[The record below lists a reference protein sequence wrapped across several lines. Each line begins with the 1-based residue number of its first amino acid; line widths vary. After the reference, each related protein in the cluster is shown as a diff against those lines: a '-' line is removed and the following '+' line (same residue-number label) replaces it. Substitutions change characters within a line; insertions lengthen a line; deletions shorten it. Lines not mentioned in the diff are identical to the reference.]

1 MLVTEGKVVS
11 VERVGGV
18 DPQEADFEVARS
30 LPIGTDVR
38 AGIYPSSSR
47 FDFWSVAT
55 AVGQAVIGLAFDP
68 DERPLAPDRLVGV
81 IRAILALAL
90 DRQHFRV
97 SRDPRP
103 RG

>member
-18 DPQEADFEVARS
+18 EPRETDFEAARS
-30 LPIGTDVR
+30 MATGTVVR
-38 AGIYPSSSR
+38 AGVYPSTSH

-68 DERPLAPDRLVGV
+68 DERPSQPDTLVPIVGG
-81 IRAILALAL
+81 ILALAL
-90 DRQHFRV
+90 DRQYFLV
-97 SRDPRP
+97 SRDIPAA
-103 RG
+103 